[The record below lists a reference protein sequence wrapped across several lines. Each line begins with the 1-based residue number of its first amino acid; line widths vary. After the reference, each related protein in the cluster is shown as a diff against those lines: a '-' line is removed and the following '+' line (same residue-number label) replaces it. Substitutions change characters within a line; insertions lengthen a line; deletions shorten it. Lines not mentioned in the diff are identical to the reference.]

1 MRFLTINKSGF
12 FLSLLFICIGSIGF
26 SQPNIWNYDF
36 GTTTGSFTTNNSNS
50 TTFLN
55 GLSATPIA
63 GGTYR
68 VRTSNG
74 QGGGFFVQD
83 ATVPGTGHALDIQA
97 ATGASTNKFGVYS
110 WNSPSPEF
118 YLKAKV
124 RTTSSNTG
132 QLNIS
137 VGLPTVG
144 NDNNGYTS
152 HYNNVLANFTIVY
165 DASGV
170 ITSLKRRSLGSDVNI
185 TSGIPFSEDANQTI
199 EIYCNNRST
208 ATTYKRGG
216 NTYNLDPQKWDLWV
230 DGTLV
235 LDDAERGN
243 SLGANA
249 NISAFAFFAESSAS
263 NSAHFYIDDL
273 EYHHVLPK
281 DSYNYTWASPVN
293 GNWNDP
299 AKWIPYGVPDVDDD
313 AIISNASTV
322 TLTSAIQL
330 HDLTLGHS
338 SSKIIGSYNIDLSGD
353 LSFTNYGGTLA
364 NDGDVSVAGDVVFNL
379 LYGSHGNIG
388 DGTTGGDVTVAG
400 SFNVMSGN
408 GIAYIKKKTVIL
420 NGGGTLNNHLYFR
433 DKGTLILPSGKTLT
447 SVTPGGYVFNGLSN
461 SDRCTFINY
470 GTFVRA
476 GSGTLESN
484 YLSFQN
490 HGNVQLTT
498 GDWFQYYLTGSSDA
512 GNFDIATG
520 RTLGLV
526 AQSDSTYTLGGTTNI
541 SGDGLLQ
548 ILNGG
553 SNNSISLTSTAPSLS
568 IPNLKIGG
576 VFTSSV
582 AFSIPG
588 NLEFYHSSGRL
599 ELPFDL
605 SIGGDLSFTNYGGTL
620 ANDGDVSIAG
630 DVVFNLT
637 GYGIGNIGD
646 GTVSGDV
653 TVAGSFNVMSGNGTA
668 YIKKK
673 TVILNGG
680 GTLGNNLYIQN
691 NGTLILP
698 SGQTL
703 TSVTPNAYLFRGIS
717 ASNKGTFINHG
728 TFVRAGSGTLESPYL
743 SYENN
748 GVIDLQAGTIDLSW
762 GELHNNATGIIK
774 GITGMSGVSGTTFF
788 NNGTIAP
795 GSSPGCLTF
804 VGNLTNS
811 ILDIEMA
818 GTTVCTEY
826 DQLQVTG
833 NFTAAGTLN
842 VSYITPY
849 TPSIGDNFIIV
860 TATGG
865 ITGTFSTLN
874 LPGGNPEWQVHYNSN
889 DITLEYLGPY
899 SCSNLV
905 TNTNT
910 MLTYTTIQDAINAAT
925 AGDVCKQPS
934 KYIFFQV
941 ICGHTLVGK

>member
-55 GLSATPIA
+55 DLAATPTA

-83 ATVPGTGHALDIQA
+83 ATVPGSGHALDIQA
-97 ATGASTNKFGVYS
+97 SSGGSTNKFGVYD
-110 WNSPSPEF
+110 WNNPSPEF

-137 VGLPTVG
+137 VGLPAVG
-144 NDNNGYTS
+144 NDNNGYTG

-208 ATTYKRGG
+208 ANTYRRGG

-235 LDDAERGN
+235 LDDAARGN

-273 EYHHVLPK
+273 EYHHALPK

-299 AKWIPYGVPDVDDD
+299 GKWIPYGVPDVNDN

-338 SSKIIGSYNIDLSGD
+338 SSKILGSYNIDLSGD

-526 AQSDSTYTLGGTTNI
+526 AQSDSTYTLGGTTTI
-541 SGDGLLQ
+541 SGNGLLQ

-582 AFSIPG
+582 AFSILG
-588 NLEFYHSSGRL
+588 NLEFYYSSGRL
-599 ELPFDL
+599 EVPFDL

-620 ANDGDVSIAG
+620 ANDGDVSVAG
-630 DVVFNLT
+630 DVVFNLL
-637 GYGIGNIGD
+637 YGSHGNIGD
-646 GTVSGDV
+646 GTTGGDV
-653 TVAGSFNVMSGNGTA
+653 TVAGSFNVMSGNGIA

-680 GTLGNNLYIQN
+680 GTLNNHLYFRDK
-691 NGTLILP
+691 GTLILP
-698 SGQTL
+698 SGKTL
-703 TSVTPNAYLFRGIS
+703 TSVTPGGYVFNGL
-717 ASNKGTFINHG
+717 SNSDRCTFINYG
-728 TFVRAGSGTLESPYL
+728 TFVRAGSGTLESNYL
-743 SYENN
+743 SFQNHGNVQLTTGDWFQYYLTGSSDAGNFDIATGRTLGLVAQSDSTYTLGGTTTISGNGLLQILNGGSNN
-748 GVIDLQAGTIDLSW
+748 SISLTSTAPSLSIPNLKIGGVFTSSVAFSILGNLEFYYSSGRLEVPFDLSI
-762 GELHNNATGIIK
+762 GGDL
-774 GITGMSGVSGTTFF
+774 SF
-788 NNGTIAP
+788 
-795 GSSPGCLTF
+795 
-804 VGNLTNS
+804 TNY
-811 ILDIEMA
+811 
-818 GTTVCTEY
+818 G
-826 DQLQVTG
+826 
-833 NFTAAGTLN
+833 GTL
-842 VSYITPY
+842 
-849 TPSIGDNFIIV
+849 
-860 TATGG
+860 A
-865 ITGTFSTLN
+865 
-874 LPGGNPEWQVHYNSN
+874 N
-889 DITLEYLGPY
+889 DG
-899 SCSNLV
+899 
-905 TNTNT
+905 
-910 MLTYTTIQDAINAAT
+910 
-925 AGDVCKQPS
+925 
-934 KYIFFQV
+934 
-941 ICGHTLVGK
+941 